1 MLQAHLRI
9 AVHSNEYGFIQVK
22 STILTT
28 RGCRQCNRGTLT
40 FVRLPGVQGV
50 HPLVSGDSPLHG
62 KGPQNDQQQA
72 GNFGVHNYLY
82 CNRKQESK
90 EKTNLQLATA
100 QSRCFE
106 LF

>member
-28 RGCRQCNRGTLT
+28 RSCRQCNRGTLT
-40 FVRLPGVQGV
+40 FVRLSGVQGV